1 MIEHPGNVII
11 LGAGASFDAGIPLMS
26 NFIDTMWNLARTG
39 RGPDGPISPADGKIL
54 ENALGV
60 REDLDG
66 YHGRASFDMW
76 NIEDLLSILSFNA
89 MAGGKTERNRFEAIT
104 KGIAKTIEISC
115 NVKHDGDIG
124 TDPDK
129 GRSFIYEQFW
139 NSLIEWSR
147 DTRLSVPP
155 IVTFNYDLVL
165 ERSLLRVLTGSS
177 YFGEQ
182 NSNFPW
188 KKVVIHYGASAFN
201 ETVFDANVVRWERW
215 DERRSSSSWGLRL
228 EESKTSPA
236 EEDDDTLRINLFKL
250 HGSLNFPRSEKD
262 RTDKPAGHRLVT
274 ALDDPLILPPVFN
287 KATNTLGGST
297 WAEALRCIRACKN
310 LIVCGYSLPA
320 TDIYMQY
327 FLKSALGPNQDL
339 NRMFIY
345 DRSLFI
351 PEESAAAESLK
362 RRYSAIFSP
371 GIQHRIHFDP
381 PRHEGG
387 TFQDLVYV
395 LKNAPNQILF
405 G

>member
-1 MIEHPGNVII
+1 MSEPSGNVII
-11 LGAGASFDAGIPLMS
+11 LGAGASFNAGIPLMS

-39 RGPDGPISPADGKIL
+39 RGPEGAITPADRKIL

-89 MAGGKTERNRFEAIT
+89 MAGGKKEKNRLEAIT
-104 KGIAKTIEISC
+104 KGIAKTIEITC
-115 NVKHDGDIG
+115 NVKHDGNIE
-124 TDPDK
+124 TDPEK
-129 GRSFIYEQFW
+129 GRNYLYEEFW
-139 NSLIEWSR
+139 NSLLKWSR
-147 DTRLSVPP
+147 DTKLPVPP

-165 ERSLLRVLTGSS
+165 ERSLMRVLTGFR
-177 YFGEQ
+177 YFDERNKG
-182 NSNFPW
+182 FPW
-188 KKVVIHYGASAFN
+188 RSVLIRYGASAFD
-201 ETVFDANVVRWERW
+201 EVVFDAKFVRWETRG
-215 DERRSSSSWGLRL
+215 ERYESNWGLKL
-228 EESKTSPA
+228 SESTTSPV
-236 EEDDDTLRINLFKL
+236 DDDDYVLRINLCKL
-250 HGSLNFPRSEKD
+250 HGSLNFPPSEKD
-262 RTDKPAGHRLVT
+262 KTDKPAGHRLVT
-274 ALDDPLILPPVFN
+274 ALEDPLILPPVFN
-287 KATNTLGGST
+287 KATNSLGGST

-310 LIVCGYSLPA
+310 LIICGYSLPA

-362 RRYSAIFSP
+362 NRYSAIFSP

-381 PRHEGG
+381 PRHNGG
-387 TFQDLVYV
+387 TFEDLVYI
-395 LKNAPNQILF
+395 LQKYPDQILF